1 MIYRVIL
8 KIGYYENWFDFDD
21 VNDAAKFAETVL
33 EHQRANEDRKILRAE
48 IVLKI
53 IDPTKENNNEE
64 EE

>member
-21 VNDAAKFAETVL
+21 ITDAAKFAETVL

-48 IVLKI
+48 IVLKV
-53 IDPTKENNNEE
+53 IDPTKENNDEE

>member
-8 KIGYYENWFDFDD
+8 KIGYYENWFDFD
-21 VNDAAKFAETVL
+21 NINEAAVFAKTVL
-33 EHQRANEDRKILRAE
+33 IHQTVNEDRKVLRSE
-48 IVLKI
+48 VVMKV